1 MVLLTSSGMMR
12 LLPGLFFGA
21 ATLALAGG
29 ALANPVRQV
38 LPGGPAAVQ
47 PQDLKREVPLGP
59 KTPAAA
65 KNKASPE
72 VTGST
77 AAAGDESEVQR
88 FCSNIADAARDRRYS
103 LQAAELK
110 QLRVELDERIKALDA
125 KRAEYEQWLKRRE
138 VFLARAQE
146 GVVAIYAD
154 MKPDAAA
161 ERLAL
166 VEPDLAAAILMKLD
180 SRKAGVI
187 LNEMDGKA
195 AAMLTKIMASAARR
209 VDPS

>member
-1 MVLLTSSGMMR
+1 MR
-12 LLPGLFFGA
+12 PLPGLFFCA
-21 ATLALAGG
+21 AMLALAGS
-29 ALANPVRQV
+29 AHADPVRQV

-47 PQDLKREVPLGP
+47 PQELKREAPLSAETLAAT
-59 KTPAAA
+59 KTT
-65 KNKASPE
+65 ASPE

-77 AAAGDESEVQR
+77 ASAADESEVQR

-146 GVVAIYAD
+146 GVVAIYAG

-166 VEPDLAAAILMKLD
+166 VDADLAAAILMKLD

-187 LNEMDGKA
+187 LNEMDGKSA
-195 AAMLTKIMASAARR
+195 ATLTKIMASAARR